1 VEAVQKTDPVEFKW
15 IDGAHSTTPPEN
27 FTSYFGAPP
36 YYRFFQFDGVSALDT
51 MVTKIREMPV
61 GVSAEDT
68 IRKMINEDELA
79 SLDAI
84 RSTLDSIFKIIDDD
98 PSIDVSLP
106 KGF

>member
-1 VEAVQKTDPVEFKW
+1 M
-15 IDGAHSTTPPEN
+15 
-27 FTSYFGAPP
+27 
-36 YYRFFQFDGVSALDT
+36 SALDT

-84 RSTLDSIFKIIDDD
+84 RSTLDSIFKLIDDD
-98 PSIDVSLP
+98 PSIDVRLP
-106 KGF
+106 SGLRILRLNFLTRA